1 MNIHAKKRASW
12 IYLICGTWTKVTTLT
27 HAVWAHYECRVCIKL
42 RLNMPLLIFIG
53 GKRGLTMWLQSGSDF
68 LYLALAMTSCQ
79 CSRLSWVEISAVAA
93 GYGWYFLWGIHVKDE
108 VGQQRIDLTIAP
120 VFISATIYLCLSRII
135 VIYGVDN
142 SRFRPRTY
150 TAVFLSC
157 DFISLLLQTAGG
169 AFADTHLTNL
179 PLQNTGVHIM
189 VTGLAFQVASL
200 FLFAALCVEYAL
212 RVMKKKGH

>member
-1 MNIHAKKRASW
+1 M
-12 IYLICGTWTKVTTLT
+12 
-27 HAVWAHYECRVCIKL
+27 
-42 RLNMPLLIFIG
+42 
-53 GKRGLTMWLQSGSDF
+53 
-68 LYLALAMTSCQ
+68 
-79 CSRLSWVEISAVAA
+79 
-93 GYGWYFLWGIHVKDE
+93 
-108 VGQQRIDLTIAP
+108 GQQRIDLTIAP

-157 DFISLLLQTAGG
+157 DFISLLLQAAGG
-169 AFADTHLTNL
+169 AIADTNLTNL

-189 VTGLAFQVASL
+189 VAGLAFQVASL